1 MYFLFVIKTRHKSVS
16 RGNSKITPKKML
28 KLFSCD
34 YITIR
39 RNVARLDAREEK
51 NKEKDNEFLLL

>member
-1 MYFLFVIKTRHKSVS
+1 
-16 RGNSKITPKKML
+16 ML

-51 NKEKDNEFLLL
+51 NKEKENEFLLL